1 LPTAARDA
9 VFAGNALR
17 ANPRLAVAAGKS
29 SAARASSTR
38 TPFRMEN
45 PQ

>member
-17 ANPRLAVAAGKS
+17 ANPRLAVAAGNS